1 MAQGIGSLK
10 TYIYH
15 AELSLFGNTMVEIIL
30 TEPLWVATFILVGIV
45 LLKYTGYKDRLGKSL
60 GFAVASVLFMYL
72 SAVTGMGFWNR
83 PELLGAQ
90 EALTIIWQVI
100 AWILLLVSA
109 FLAAS
114 DLAKVK

>member
-1 MAQGIGSLK
+1 
-10 TYIYH
+10 
-15 AELSLFGNTMVEIIL
+15 MVEISL
-30 TEPLWVATFILVGIV
+30 TEPLWVATFILVGLV
-45 LLKYTGYKDRLGKSL
+45 LLKYSGYQEKLKRSL

-72 SAVTGMGFWNR
+72 GAVTSLGFWNR

-90 EALTIIWQVI
+90 EALSIIWQVI

>member
-1 MAQGIGSLK
+1 MVTIGS
-10 TYIYH
+10 
-15 AELSLFGNTMVEIIL
+15 

-45 LLKYTGYKDRLGKSL
+45 LLKYSGYKDKLSRSL

-72 SAVTGMGFWNR
+72 GSVTAMGFWNR

-100 AWILLLVSA
+100 SWILLLVSA

>member
-1 MAQGIGSLK
+1 MAGITTS
-10 TYIYH
+10 
-15 AELSLFGNTMVEIIL
+15 
-30 TEPLWVATFILVGIV
+30 EPLWVATFILVGIV
-45 LLKYTGYKDRLGKSL
+45 LLKYSGYRDKLNRSL

-72 SAVTGMGFWNR
+72 SALTGMGFWNR
-83 PELLGAQ
+83 PELLDAQ

-109 FLAAS
+109 FLGAS